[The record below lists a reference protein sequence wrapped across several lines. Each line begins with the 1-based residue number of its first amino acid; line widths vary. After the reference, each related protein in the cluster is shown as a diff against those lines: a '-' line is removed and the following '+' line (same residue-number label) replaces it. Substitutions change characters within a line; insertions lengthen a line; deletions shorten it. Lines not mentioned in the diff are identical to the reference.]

1 MFDFSS
7 NGSRSEIDFS
17 DLDLSD
23 QRYKISFSLYDTD
36 FLAKSIK
43 ETGLITP
50 PVVRLINEK
59 YIIVSGFNR
68 INAQRLNNTKKC
80 IVEKIPPD
88 ATDYNCLLIAITA
101 LAFKRPLSLAE
112 QILSIRCLNH
122 FLDEKQIE
130 EKAPAL
136 FNTRLNTRYIKDLI
150 AITSLPELALT
161 LIDKG
166 QLSFKSARRLA
177 DLDTE
182 TAESFL
188 TLFSH
193 IKASQ
198 NKQLEIILN
207 IMEISARES
216 IEPIFFFNHQS
227 IQTILK
233 DKNKEPGLKTTLL
246 RSFLF
251 EQRFPTI
258 AKTRTH
264 VKEKIECV
272 KFGSHV
278 KFLPPENFEGQHY
291 TTSFTAKNYHEFK
304 ARVDHLAKLLDKKE
318 LKEILG

>member
-7 NGSRSEIDFS
+7 TVSRSEINFS
-17 DLDLSD
+17 DIDLSD
-23 QRYKISFSLYDTD
+23 QRYKISFSLDDTG
-36 FLAKSIK
+36 FIAESIK

-50 PVVRLINEK
+50 PVVRLMNEK

-68 INAQRLNNTKKC
+68 IDAQRSNNTQKC

-88 ATDYNCLLIAITA
+88 ASDYKCLLIAITA

-112 QILSIRCLNH
+112 QVLSVRRLNH
-122 FLDEKQIE
+122 FLDEKQIA
-130 EKAPAL
+130 EKSPSL
-136 FNTRLNTRYIKDLI
+136 FNSRLNTKYVKDLI
-150 AITSLPELALT
+150 AITSLPKLALT
-161 LIDKG
+161 LISKG
-166 QLSFKSARRLA
+166 HLSFKPARRLA
-177 DLDTE
+177 DFDAE
-182 TAESFL
+182 TAEIFL
-188 TLFSH
+188 TLFSQ

-216 IEPIFFFNHQS
+216 IEPMLFFKHQS
-227 IQTILK
+227 IQTILNDK
-233 DKNKEPGLKTTLL
+233 DKEPGLKTTLL

-264 VKEKIECV
+264 VKEKIDSV
-272 KFGSHV
+272 KFGTHI
-278 KFLPPENFEGQHY
+278 KFLAPENFEGQHY
-291 TTSFTAKNYHEFK
+291 TTSFSAKNYHEFK
-304 ARVDHLAKLLDKKE
+304 ARVDHLSKLLDKKE